1 MNLVLNAWRMNHIKV
16 CFDAKKKT
24 WWGKKKNKKQR
35 LGSLCAWQSANVA
48 DGPRIIAP
56 DQCRLFTSKVQ
67 SPGLTCINNPG
78 LRQKCSMLEGGKVLP
93 FHFVLSCCI
102 MFSFSPAFE
111 AQRWERGRQVW
122 AELLS
127 MKDGQTRRT
136 NSCFSPWLMRK
147 TTTGPQWDVETLAQP
162 SAVLTSQDRLPW
174 PGVGVGEGTEF
185 SSGTLCTLKE
195 QQPLLGW

>member
-1 MNLVLNAWRMNHIKV
+1 MNHIKV
-16 CFDAKKKT
+16 CFDAKKRRGG
-24 WWGKKKNKKQR
+24 WKKNKKQR

-48 DGPRIIAP
+48 DGPQIIAP

-102 MFSFSPAFE
+102 MFSFLPAFE
-111 AQRWERGRQVW
+111 AQRWVRGRQVW

-136 NSCFSPWLMRK
+136 CPILAFQLGWWGK

-162 SAVLTSQDRLPW
+162 SAVLTSQKNKKKNETDNPDR
-174 PGVGVGEGTEF
+174 
-185 SSGTLCTLKE
+185 
-195 QQPLLGW
+195 GWGWERGRSLALERCVL